1 MSIELPDEVVWIMD
15 LMGLEWPDID
25 EDELRAWAGHVR
37 EFGQNL
43 AEGHS
48 GLDSTLKGLADAY
61 EGASYDALLS
71 RWNQVSGEHHT
82 VLTNCCDVLATALE
96 VAAVGVVVAKG
107 VVIAQLVI
115 TAVEMAAAAAATVA
129 TLGIAAAAEAAAIE
143 IGKRIIREV
152 IQEIEDV
159 LIAEL
164 VSMAIEPFQAEIEKA
179 VSGLVFKGVDA
190 ALGARGVPSEQWVQG
205 APRQSGEGGQGRP
218 WSRAEGG
225 AVQQQSGLQNARQ
238 TARQGQDTGM
248 IMQKAVRPIIDS
260 MITDMS
266 KSMAKGH
273 RSIGHGLDITKKNID
288 DAEEAIRKDMRRHQD
303 ERDAVHLKLGQRVL
317 GEDDLRDKYKKRV
330 GERVDDLR
338 GRVMVRRGTW
348 TRPMT
353 C

>member
-1 MSIELPDEVVWIMD
+1 MSIELPGEVVWIMD

-48 GLDSTLKGLADAY
+48 GLDSTLNGLADAY

-82 VLTNCCDVLATALE
+82 ALTNCCEVLATALE
-96 VAAVGVVVAKG
+96 VAATGVVVAKG

-115 TAVEMAAAAAATVA
+115 TAVEMAAAAAAAVA

-143 IGKRIIREV
+143 IGRRIIREV

-190 ALGARGVPSEQWVQG
+190 ALGA
-205 APRQSGEGGQGRP
+205 A
-218 WSRAEGG
+218 GG
-225 AVQQQSGLQNARQ
+225 AA
-238 TARQGQDTGM
+238 
-248 IMQKAVRPIIDS
+248 
-260 MITDMS
+260 
-266 KSMAKGH
+266 
-273 RSIGHGLDITKKNID
+273 
-288 DAEEAIRKDMRRHQD
+288 
-303 ERDAVHLKLGQRVL
+303 
-317 GEDDLRDKYKKRV
+317 
-330 GERVDDLR
+330 
-338 GRVMVRRGTW
+338 
-348 TRPMT
+348 
-353 C
+353 

>member
-1 MSIELPDEVVWIMD
+1 MSIELPGEVVWIMD

-71 RWNQVSGEHHT
+71 RWNQVSGEHHA
-82 VLTNCCDVLATALE
+82 VLTNCCEVLATALE
-96 VAAVGVVVAKG
+96 AAAVGVVVAKG

-143 IGKRIIREV
+143 ISKRIIREV

-190 ALGARGVPSEQWVQG
+190 ALGA
-205 APRQSGEGGQGRP
+205 A
-218 WSRAEGG
+218 GG
-225 AVQQQSGLQNARQ
+225 AA
-238 TARQGQDTGM
+238 
-248 IMQKAVRPIIDS
+248 
-260 MITDMS
+260 
-266 KSMAKGH
+266 
-273 RSIGHGLDITKKNID
+273 
-288 DAEEAIRKDMRRHQD
+288 
-303 ERDAVHLKLGQRVL
+303 
-317 GEDDLRDKYKKRV
+317 
-330 GERVDDLR
+330 
-338 GRVMVRRGTW
+338 
-348 TRPMT
+348 
-353 C
+353 